1 MNEVSQ
7 TPIERMESDP
17 RSQRT
22 RAAIL
27 RAIVELVDADAMGS
41 FSITR
46 VVEVAGVSR
55 PTFYQ
60 HFADVDAA
68 LQQAAIERISGALP
82 EEIPANSDT
91 SFQQQAYERALPVIV
106 HLETHRDFYAR
117 VIETAGT
124 AAFFDML
131 HKFVKANIFTIP
143 KDRDD
148 LEDTIEVLAG
158 GVIFF
163 VVRWLRGTVIATPQ
177 ELTQRLTTFAVLLH
191 ETTPTRDQT

>member
-1 MNEVSQ
+1 MPQLS
-7 TPIERMESDP
+7 PIVTERSETDP
-17 RSQRT
+17 RFLRT
-22 RAAIL
+22 RQALLLAIRDL
-27 RAIVELVDADAMGS
+27 IDGEPDCAISVTRLADA
-41 FSITR
+41 
-46 VVEVAGVSR
+46 AGVSR

-163 VVRWLRGTVIATPQ
+163 VVRWLRGTVLATPQ